1 MTEVMPD
8 IPRIYTALAEWAA
21 CVLYMIQLPGR
32 VYGWKRWGIAAAFL
46 GLQSLF
52 LVATG
57 DLAIGFWLVCM
68 LAAVFLMYLFI
79 RTETSVSRIAAGY
92 CCIRAFV
99 FAEFAASLEWE
110 VHCFFWPA
118 GKPGIAWQI
127 GLLLVIYGAA
137 FLLMHVLERKFSNR
151 EMKPEISPQDF
162 GAALIIG
169 ISAFAISNLSFVL
182 VNTPFSVS
190 YGNSIFVIRT
200 MVDLGGVAIL
210 FAHHVQCYDLQVRR
224 ELEAVQNVLQ
234 NQYLQYQ
241 QSRESI
247 ELINRKYHDLKHQI
261 AFLRTETDEKLR
273 NAYLDEMEADI
284 QNYEAQNKTGNSVL
298 DTVLTSKSLYCSRH
312 QITLTCVA
320 DGSLLDFMKVMDIC
334 TIFGNALD
342 NTIEYVETI
351 AEPEKRLIHVSVF
364 SQQGFVMLRFENYCE
379 SELEFEEDL
388 PKSTKKDAAFH
399 GYGLKSIRHVART
412 YGGTVTI
419 RHENNWF
426 ELNVLIPEPRK

>member
-1 MTEVMPD
+1 MREMMPE
-8 IPRIYTALAEWAA
+8 IPRIYTALAEWGA
-21 CVLYMIQLPGR
+21 CTLYILQMPGR
-32 VYGWKRWGIAAAFL
+32 FSGWKRWGIAAAFL

-52 LVATG
+52 MVLTG
-57 DLAIGFWLVCM
+57 DLAIAFWLVCM

-79 RTETSVSRIAAGY
+79 RLETSVSQTAAGY

-99 FAEFAASLEWE
+99 FAEFVASLEWE
-110 VHCFFWPA
+110 IHCFFWPDA
-118 GKPGIAWQI
+118 APGIWRQT
-127 GLLLVIYGAA
+127 GLLAVIYGTA
-137 FLLMHVLERKFSNR
+137 FLLMHFLERRFYFR
-151 EMKPEISPQDF
+151 ERKPEISRRDF

-169 ISAFAISNLSFVL
+169 ISAFAISNLSFVS
-182 VNTPFSVS
+182 VNTPFSVNYDS
-190 YGNSIFVIRT
+190 SIFVIRT

-261 AFLRTETDEKLR
+261 AFLRTETDEERKK
-273 NAYLDEMEADI
+273 AYLDEMEADI
-284 QNYEAQNKTGNSVL
+284 KNYEAQNKTGNSVL
-298 DTVLTSKSLYCSRH
+298 DTVLTSKSLYCSQH

-320 DGSLLDFMKVMDIC
+320 DGSLLGFMKVMDIC

-399 GYGLKSIRHVART
+399 GYGLKSIRHVAQT
-412 YGGTVTI
+412 YGGTVTV
-419 RHENNWF
+419 RNENNWF
-426 ELNVLIPEPRK
+426 ELNVLLPVPQE

>member
-1 MTEVMPD
+1 MTEMMPD

-32 VYGWKRWGIAAAFL
+32 VCGWKRWGIAAAFL

-57 DLAIGFWLVCM
+57 GLAIGFWLFCM

-79 RTETSVSRIAAGY
+79 RLETSVSRIAAGY

-110 VHCFFWPA
+110 IHCFFWPD
-118 GKPGIAWQI
+118 GKPGIVWQT

-137 FLLMHVLERKFSNR
+137 FLLMYVLERRFSNR
-151 EMKPEISPQDF
+151 EMKPEISLRDF

-169 ISAFAISNLSFVL
+169 ISAFAISNLSFVS

-284 QNYEAQNKTGNSVL
+284 QNYEAQNKTGSSVL

-426 ELNVLIPEPRK
+426 ELNVLLPKPRK